1 MDINIIKHAVLDNI
15 PSGSGIELVNGIIYI
30 IGDDSEYLYGL
41 NHELRVIH
49 KVELF
54 NCSEKKDGRI
64 PKPLKPDF
72 ENMVSFDINGYPH
85 IFVAGSGSLLPQRG
99 KGYLIKLPTSY
110 NKKHIVWEKDL
121 NPLYHLISSHPDFSE
136 NTELNIESCFIA
148 AEHFY
153 FINRSGQQLIRYPL
167 AEMIEY
173 LQNHSESTPFPE
185 LLLLDMPLIDGNAY
199 TCSGACY
206 YKDTIYISAS
216 CEATDNAYDDGE
228 IIGSAI
234 GSIKLT
240 DIPSRGRDKA
250 PNEKIPVRNLST
262 IKDEHGAL
270 LKTKWES
277 ICLYEHDED
286 GTLAALAIADPDN
299 GTSELFL
306 IEIKS

>member
-1 MDINIIKHAVLDNI
+1 MNIKIIKHALLNNI
-15 PSGSGIELVNGIIYI
+15 PSGSGIELVDGIIYI
-30 IGDDSEYLYGL
+30 IGDDSEYLYGI

-49 KVELF
+49 QVELF
-54 NCSEKKDGRI
+54 PSSDKKDGRI

-72 ENMVSFDINGYPH
+72 ESMESFNINGYPH
-85 IFVAGSGSLLPQRG
+85 LFVAGSGSLLPQRG

-121 NPLYHLISSHPDFSE
+121 NDLYSLITSHPDFSSDL
-136 NTELNIESCFIA
+136 ELNIESCFIA
-148 AEHFY
+148 ENNFY

-167 AEMIEY
+167 AEMVEY

-185 LLLLDMPLIDGNAY
+185 IFILDMPLIDGFEY

-206 YKDTIYISAS
+206 YKDSVYITAS

-234 GSIKLT
+234 GSFKLSAV
-240 DIPSRGRDKA
+240 PERGRDKYQNSRIA
-250 PNEKIPVRNLST
+250 VSNLTT
-262 IKDEHGAL
+262 IKDEKGVV

-277 ICLYEHDED
+277 VCIYEHDQD

-306 IEIKS
+306 LEIKA

>member
-1 MDINIIKHAVLDNI
+1 MDIKIIKHAVLENI
-15 PSGSGIELVNGIIYI
+15 PSGSGIELVNGVIYI

-49 KVELF
+49 QVELF
-54 NCSEKKDGRI
+54 PCSEKKDGRI

-121 NPLYHLISSHPDFSE
+121 NTLYHLITSHPDFSE
-136 NTELNIESCFIA
+136 DTELNIESCFIV
-148 AEHFY
+148 ENHFY

-167 AEMIEY
+167 AEMVEY

-185 LLLLDMPLIDGNAY
+185 LLLLDMPWIDGNAY

-234 GSIKLT
+234 GSIKLS
-240 DIPSRGRDKA
+240 DIPNRGRDKTSHQ
-250 PNEKIPVRNLST
+250 KIPVSNLNT
-262 IKDEHGAL
+262 VKDEKGNL

-306 IEIKS
+306 IEIK

>member
-1 MDINIIKHAVLDNI
+1 MNINIIKHALLNNI
-15 PSGSGIELVNGIIYI
+15 PSGSGIELVDGIIYI
-30 IGDDSEYLYGL
+30 IGDDCECLFGL

-49 KVELF
+49 QVELF
-54 NCSEKKDGRI
+54 PCIEKKNGRI
-64 PKPLKPDF
+64 PKSLKPDF
-72 ENMVSFDINGYPH
+72 ESMLSFDINGYPH
-85 IFVAGSGSLLPQRG
+85 LFVAGSGSLLPQRG

-121 NPLYHLISSHPDFSE
+121 NALYHLITSHPDFSSDL
-136 NTELNIESCFIA
+136 ELNIESCFIA
-148 AEHFY
+148 EDNFY

-185 LLLLDMPLIDGNAY
+185 IFILDMPLIDGFEY

-206 YKDTIYISAS
+206 YNGKIYITAS

-234 GSIKLT
+234 GIIKLS
-240 DIPSRGRDKA
+240 DIPERSRDKYQ
-250 PNEKIPVRNLST
+250 NSRIPVSNLTT
-262 IKDEHGAL
+262 IKDENGSV

-306 IEIKS
+306 IEISA